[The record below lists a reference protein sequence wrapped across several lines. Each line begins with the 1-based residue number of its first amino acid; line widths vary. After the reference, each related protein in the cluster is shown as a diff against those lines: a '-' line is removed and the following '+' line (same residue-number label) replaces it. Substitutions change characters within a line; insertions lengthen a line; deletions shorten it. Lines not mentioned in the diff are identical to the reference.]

1 MDTAVKPEVAWQGSL
16 LDAADSGPPRVDAA
30 FSGLERVVLDDE
42 SWIDVVRGWITGADR
57 VFAALLENA
66 RWQAQDRVMYGNV
79 VAQPRLTAS
88 WRRGRIAEAAP
99 VLEDA
104 RAALSERYGRH
115 FDSGGLNLYRD
126 GRDSVAWHRDRIAKE
141 IENPVVGILSLGAT
155 RRFLVRPYGG
165 GKSLRFEP
173 GAGDLIVTGG
183 LMQRQWEHTVP
194 KTATPVGPRISV
206 TFRHST

>member
-1 MDTAVKPEVAWQGSL
+1 MEAAVRADVAWQGSL
-16 LDAADSGPPRVDAA
+16 LDIGDGATPRVDPA
-30 FSGLERVVLDDE
+30 FTGVERVELDDE
-42 SWIDVVRGWITGADR
+42 SWIEFVPGWVTGAES

-88 WRRGRIAEAAP
+88 WRRGRIVEAAP

-104 RAALSERYGRH
+104 RAALSARYGRH

-141 IENPVVGILSLGAT
+141 IETPVVGILSLGAT

-165 GKSLRFEP
+165 GNRC
-173 GAGDLIVTGG
+173 G
-183 LMQRQWEHTVP
+183 
-194 KTATPVGPRISV
+194 
-206 TFRHST
+206 STRPPAI